1 MFSLLRSCALR
12 KPPAAPA
19 ADDVQPDQDML
30 QEELSPF
37 DDFFA
42 AETSDQARE
51 ELEAAAAEDAAARH
65 ELQQE
70 LDDVQNQGQSQSD
83 RASSEPPARR
93 RKVDIPNNPNTHGM
107 FVQSGLSAVARVKKA
122 GVNCMHCSMPIPKGD
137 IRFEFVWKINKPPR
151 SIHTTCLNQ
160 LDEQTCAGSTRF
172 LETLLSQNP
181 PNDSE
186 ELQACR
192 AALRTLQGMME
203 VYNVA

>member
-1 MFSLLRSCALR
+1 MMFRTRVRVKVIRLL
-12 KPPAAPA
+12 
-19 ADDVQPDQDML
+19 
-30 QEELSPF
+30 
-37 DDFFA
+37 
-42 AETSDQARE
+42 
-51 ELEAAAAEDAAARH
+51 
-65 ELQQE
+65 
-70 LDDVQNQGQSQSD
+70 
-83 RASSEPPARR
+83 SEPPARR

-160 LDEQTCAGSTRF
+160 LDEQTCASSTRF

-181 PNDSE
+181 PNDCE

-203 VYNVA
+203 VYNVAWFHVQGSGSITKNDWLEIRAIQNSIHFPSPLLEKPFNIKQHHRYYFIVYIFTTYSIFI

>member
-1 MFSLLRSCALR
+1 MFRTRVRVKVIRLL
-12 KPPAAPA
+12 
-19 ADDVQPDQDML
+19 
-30 QEELSPF
+30 
-37 DDFFA
+37 
-42 AETSDQARE
+42 
-51 ELEAAAAEDAAARH
+51 
-65 ELQQE
+65 
-70 LDDVQNQGQSQSD
+70 
-83 RASSEPPARR
+83 SEPPARR
-93 RKVDIPNNPNTHGM
+93 RKVDIPNNPNTRGM

-186 ELQACR
+186 ELQACKDQAQSQKMIGLKFGQFKIQFIFR
-192 AALRTLQGMME
+192 LRCWRNRSTSS
-203 VYNVA
+203 NTTCIFS